1 MQSPRSQGTMTPKQS
16 RNVDAQGATNIS
28 FFDTFINL
36 VIEPYSATVNPNY
49 IDIVRDALLHP
60 ERFESQKSAG
70 RGNIY
75 LFPLEEHQGIVREY
89 RRGGLIGLILKKH
102 YFLDNRPIRELEV
115 WCHAYEYDVPVPVP
129 LGVMWQVH
137 WPFVSGT
144 IATQYFP
151 SKHLQEFLESKPQ
164 ADKRKSALLK
174 TGKAIRKMHAAEIV
188 HADLQVRNILVEPT
202 GVVSL
207 IDFDNSKIVY
217 GIRDRAR
224 HRNLLRLKRSF
235 EKNDLD
241 PNDFN
246 TICEGY
252 GIDSLPKGL
261 SLLYQIKG
269 KISSALAGSKSD
281 TDIT

>member
-1 MQSPRSQGTMTPKQS
+1 MTPKQS

-174 TGKAIRKMHAAEIV
+174 TGKTIRKMHAAEIV